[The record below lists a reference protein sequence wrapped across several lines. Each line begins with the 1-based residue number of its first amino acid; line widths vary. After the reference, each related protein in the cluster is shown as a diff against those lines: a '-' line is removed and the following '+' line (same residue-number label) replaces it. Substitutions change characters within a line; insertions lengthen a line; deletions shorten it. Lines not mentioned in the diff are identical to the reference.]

1 MPAVRK
7 PSDEKRILFGR
18 PSNNVQAGIVG
29 MPNVGKSTTFNVM
42 CNMTVAAENFPF
54 CTIDP
59 SEARVEVP
67 DPNFRH
73 LCDQFKPKSE
83 VPAYLKVFDIAGLVK
98 GASEGEGLGNAFLSH
113 ISACDAIYH
122 VCRTFEDTIDGDTAA
137 HVEGDVDPVRD
148 LEIIADELRKK
159 DISTVTKVL
168 EPLKKEVAR
177 DGKNKAAKDKL
188 ESTQK
193 VYEWLTQTGKD
204 VRFGEWTNKDID
216 VLNDYNLLTA
226 KPAIYLVNM
235 SEKDLIRKKNKY
247 LPKLHA
253 WLSEHRPGE
262 KMYPYSAAIEA
273 KWVEFTQEEKVAF
286 EAEHKVGSQMP
297 RIVTAGYHGLGLIH
311 FYTAGTDE
319 VKCWTVRDGWTAP
332 KAAGTIHTDF
342 ERGFIKAEVYAF
354 EDYKALGSEAAV
366 KEAGKYR
373 TEGKNYEVKDG
384 DVIFFKFNVTA
395 DAKKK

>member
-216 VLNDYNLLTA
+216 VLNECA
-226 KPAIYLVNM
+226 
-235 SEKDLIRKKNKY
+235 S
-247 LPKLHA
+247 LHA
-253 WLSEHRPGE
+253 TDRQSPLPSFHMRTAPAPPRPSLCARQLQLAHREARHIPGQHVRE
-262 KMYPYSAAIEA
+262 GPDP
-273 KWVEFTQEEKVAF
+273 QEE
-286 EAEHKVGSQMP
+286 
-297 RIVTAGYHGLGLIH
+297 
-311 FYTAGTDE
+311 
-319 VKCWTVRDGWTAP
+319 
-332 KAAGTIHTDF
+332 
-342 ERGFIKAEVYAF
+342 
-354 EDYKALGSEAAV
+354 
-366 KEAGKYR
+366 
-373 TEGKNYEVKDG
+373 
-384 DVIFFKFNVTA
+384 
-395 DAKKK
+395 